1 MEASFLSSDTAPPA
15 GDGSDLLFLQPAT
28 AEGTAAE
35 PRRHDSGDKAYS
47 HNNAGEAGG
56 CSPFDELPM
65 MDAPLKDIFGG
76 VADVFGDNA
85 GGMGGWDDLQP
96 PSALRCTEFGKD
108 CLVLEWAAPRSTEP
122 LAGYILHCACVH
134 RHPRPVA
141 CSVRQ
146 KHAPCVDLRVKRVK
160 RVTRVMSGVFSPLVA
175 EPRCATDGVCV
186 CRLCSDGQ
194 AIELGPDSTAFRV
207 TNLEA
212 GTKYTYCVSA
222 KYSQGRF
229 SANSAPPLAVATAQ
243 AQPRARSI
251 NLGTLGMQLRGAVSV
266 QDRRSG
272 LTKHRD
278 CFVGC
283 EAVVW
288 LQGWLRQGGYA
299 DTERDAVTLGNQL
312 MDTGL
317 FEHVTKDHIFK
328 NRDLYYRFVLS
339 VDDPDSDTIRS
350 APVSPADDALPIARD
365 ARMEDGAGAPYASAE
380 TVHFSL
386 DGGFQDDAGMFDAAN
401 FETEFYSGMDA
412 DMAMAD
418 TPEQRSEA
426 QGADRDS
433 KAAATESS
441 DTAAFSQRQGEAAS
455 MLSTEVAIEFNM
467 HTKAWNHIKTAQ
479 IPWLEVPR
487 TLTKEMLQN
496 VPIKGRH
503 SKEEKDAERRAEEI
517 LRTPGW
523 MVTRET
529 PLEDLEHLV
538 VVLCKCL
545 ERCVREEATAM
556 TWCVGGSLQA
566 TLDARG
572 PDGTTPILRFLLC
585 NKADWTGDKRSKIGN
600 TCKFHCGGI
609 RVSNVMIGG
618 QLRSDVNLKK
628 CTWLKCCYGKKHYG
642 DPPLIPWCSQC
653 EYQKKLIKRNGA
665 KAPTPDPPLVNSMRN
680 CKISKVRPC
689 KDCVA
694 ELVKQRAAGVDV
706 RHFQTCDSCT
716 TLIRKIDRLS
726 QDLVS
731 TNYSMGGVPAG
742 NKKRQK
748 KEIPDGFRTKVKD
761 VMLVI
766 FAELGLKAHAKMLDP
781 ILLDALES
789 KYGAASAD
797 DLWDNHE
804 EARGT
809 LMRLVLRNVS
819 MGYHL
824 YQAIQANGAQMD
836 SNHAAL
842 LRTVNMPDFMTSWNA
857 VLVRDGCVMVAYVC
871 DKGLATP
878 ATKIVARNPAHF
890 TSIGIS
896 AVASVISDRVDRVV
910 CTDGLAAVEPV
921 KRTFGVVPVALEGS
935 TELFME
941 LIQGGY
947 DSDAVRW
954 LQNDPSLA
962 SWRGVDGKGALHFA
976 CSARR
981 ELVLHHLLRSKELRS
996 LSKLLAFVHGR
1007 DYFGK
1012 TAVECSPVGSKAR
1025 QIVSKKIQSVAATTV
1040 QKHARRVIAVRSSK
1054 ARARALAQSVADA
1067 GRQTD
1072 RLRFLAEL
1080 ASACKVGDTMAAQM
1094 WCNQLKEYALETLDL
1109 DDLGIVSV
1117 PPAICSDSM
1126 ASLEILS
1133 LINNSLTSLPSDLKC
1148 LPFLR
1153 GLFLD
1158 NNDFGVVPSVISE
1171 MDSLAM
1177 LSMRNNKLATLPT
1190 SLLDLAELQ
1199 DVFLEGNLLT
1209 GALAD
1214 VPNSW
1219 SSIREHLQS
1228 RRDSQVRDQVYTV
1241 VLVGPHGAGKTTLS
1255 KALQKHPS
1263 TFQSLWARSRG
1274 TPCNDWAD
1282 LPELQLSIIDASD
1295 NALGSSGSLP
1305 FIAQRD
1311 VAYVVV
1317 CDVTT
1322 DDWRSDLQTWLQ
1334 HVSSHTESKAC
1345 NIVVVCSHAY
1355 ERAAEDK
1362 ASMHADLTAQFPTLS
1377 ITEVFLMDCRVTK
1390 EAQEVRSHLCS
1401 IAGQILRA
1409 QPLVS
1414 AVFPEVHEVVHDLGE
1429 SDGPILS
1436 VSEVCQEA
1444 EKQLG
1449 TSSTVTMQA
1458 VKYLA
1463 ARGRLVHLHGGEN
1476 DSFDVVVA
1484 DISWLHTLFG
1494 AVVEAA
1500 NENQGIIDMARIH
1513 TMLTRCSTQ
1522 DPALLLRLLL
1532 KLEVCFPTKI
1542 VARGASD
1549 AIRAVVVPSAT
1560 RPSERVVPWPVAEAG
1575 TPCVGY
1581 SFVFNGKLPP
1591 NFFHRLQTRLHVR
1604 VDRRCVIDR
1613 WSVALSGST
1622 LGRCGQ
1628 RAWVRFDAERRI
1640 DVVVVGQH
1648 PGPAAAII
1656 VAMVQQM
1663 QTDESYP
1670 GLAATCKRYLL
1681 CQDGIRTGQVPA
1693 LVDEEGVRDA
1703 VNNPALLAAK
1713 QRLSLARSGLSI
1725 ASKQRVIKALPSATA
1740 AAKLVLAA
1748 KFTDDEHLNSMMLLH
1763 PDGRLDLAV
1772 TGMVSI
1778 ERQPQT
1784 VTVLRGDRAMLRVD
1798 AAGSRELTYQW
1809 YRGPHL
1815 LLGETFPIISV
1826 TSVCRDDEGSYSCV
1840 VSNEV
1845 GSVRSASAALSSYVT
1860 YPEPVAPPV
1869 LADIVPSAY
1878 KLQLIW
1884 TAPRAFGEAVVE
1896 YRAQLCRV
1904 SEGGEVSVPERT
1916 VSGFAAASA
1925 TISGLELDTLY
1936 RVRIAA
1942 RNHAGWGEYGA
1953 WSESARTLAVP
1964 PPKIAQLSFST
1975 ISALDQIATVVA
1987 NPKYAVVAVEDDLAT
2002 FEVAVQGSEPLN
2014 LQWYHGDTLIP
2025 EATNTRTFTIT
2036 SVSSKDA
2043 GSYSCTIS
2051 NSYGEVRT
2059 PQIDLGVYGPAAVAA
2074 GECVTCKDN
2083 HARLWTLDCDCGL
2096 FGVCACCTQEFMH
2109 GSSRCPRCAGEASGV
2124 KNTGETHTADAASV
2138 EVM

>member
-1 MEASFLSSDTAPPA
+1 MDGGSALAVEHGADQPFLQEEHQDTAYGADA
-15 GDGSDLLFLQPAT
+15 G
-28 AEGTAAE
+28 
-35 PRRHDSGDKAYS
+35 Y
-47 HNNAGEAGG
+47 GG
-56 CSPFDELPM
+56 SPFDALPM
-65 MDAPLKDIFGG
+65 MDAPLKDIF
-76 VADVFGDNA
+76 
-85 GGMGGWDDLQP
+85 
-96 PSALRCTEFGKD
+96 R
-108 CLVLEWAAPRSTEP
+108 AAP
-122 LAGYILHCACVH
+122 
-134 RHPRPVA
+134 
-141 CSVRQ
+141 
-146 KHAPCVDLRVKRVK
+146 
-160 RVTRVMSGVFSPLVA
+160 F
-175 EPRCATDGVCV
+175 
-186 CRLCSDGQ
+186 SDGN
-194 AIELGPDSTAFRV
+194 RH
-207 TNLEA
+207 
-212 GTKYTYCVSA
+212 
-222 KYSQGRF
+222 
-229 SANSAPPLAVATAQ
+229 

-251 NLGTLGMQLRGAVSV
+251 NLGMLGAQLRGAVSI

-278 CFVGC
+278 CFVGS
-283 EAVVW
+283 EAALW
-288 LQGWLRQGGYA
+288 LQSWLRQAGYP
-299 DTERDAVTLGNQL
+299 DSERDAVTLGNQL

-339 VDDPDSDTIRS
+339 PDDPDADAIRS
-350 APVSPADDALPIARD
+350 APVSPADDASPIQEAQMELDDERD
-365 ARMEDGAGAPYASAE
+365 GGAADPYASAE
-380 TVHFSL
+380 SFSL
-386 DGGFQDDAGMFDAAN
+386 DGTFDDPAGMFDAAT
-401 FETEFYSGMDA
+401 FESEFYSGMDA
-412 DMAMAD
+412 DMAAAETPTGGDDMSPARTD
-418 TPEQRSEA
+418 TPA
-426 QGADRDS
+426 TG
-433 KAAATESS
+433 ATEN
-441 DTAAFSQRQGEAAS
+441 AAITQRPNEAAN
-455 MLSTEVAIEFNM
+455 MLSTDVAIEFNM
-467 HTKAWNHIKTAQ
+467 HTKEWNHVQ
-479 IPWLEVPR
+479 SSQVPWKDVPR
-487 TLTKEMLQN
+487 TLTKDMLQN

-523 MVTRET
+523 MVTRDT
-529 PLEDLEHLV
+529 PLEDLEHLI

-572 PDGTTPILRFLLC
+572 PDGTTPIIRFLLC

-609 RVSNVMIGG
+609 RVSQVFIGG
-618 QLRSDVNLKK
+618 KLCSNVNLKK

-653 EYQKKLIKRNGA
+653 EYQKKLVKRTGAAA
-665 KAPTPDPPLVNSMRN
+665 KAPTPEAPILKSITTSN
-680 CKISKVRPC
+680 ISKVRPC
-689 KDCVA
+689 NDCVA
-694 ELVKQRAAGVDV
+694 EIAKKRAAGEDV
-706 RHFQTCDSCT
+706 RQFRTCQSCT
-716 TLIRKIDRLS
+716 TLIGKLDRLS

-731 TNYSMGGVPAG
+731 TNYAMGGATAG

-748 KEIPDGFRTKVKD
+748 KEIPAGFRTKVKD

-789 KYGAASAD
+789 KYGAANAD

-824 YQAIQANGAQMD
+824 YQAIQVNGAQMD
-836 SNHAAL
+836 SKHAAL
-842 LRTVNMPDFMTSWNA
+842 IRTVNMPDFMTSWNA

-878 ATKIVARNPAHF
+878 ATEIVARNPEHF
-890 TSIGIS
+890 TSIGVS
-896 AVASVISDRVDRVV
+896 AVASVISDRIDRVV
-910 CTDGLAAVEPV
+910 CTDGFAATEPQ
-921 KRTFGVVPVALEGS
+921 KRTFGAVPVPLEGS
-935 TELFME
+935 TDLFME
-941 LIQGGY
+941 LIQAGY
-947 DSDAVRW
+947 DGDAVRW
-954 LQNDPSLA
+954 LQNDPSLM
-962 SWRGVDGKGALHFA
+962 SWRTVDGKGALHYA

-981 ELVLHHLLRSKELRS
+981 ELVLHHLFRSKELRS
-996 LSKLLAFVHGR
+996 LSKLLAFVNTP
-1007 DYFGK
+1007 DFFGK
-1012 TAVECSPVGSKAR
+1012 TAVEYSPVDSKVHN
-1025 QIVSKKIQSVAATTV
+1025 IVAKKISAVAATTL
-1040 QKHARRVIAVRSSK
+1040 QKHARRMIAVQSYA
-1054 ARARALAQSVADA
+1054 ARVRALAQSLADA
-1067 GRQTD
+1067 GRHTD

-1080 ASACKVGDTMAAQM
+1080 CSACKFGDAMAAQM

-1133 LINNSLTSLPSDLKC
+1133 LINNSLTCLPSDLKC

-1153 GLFLD
+1153 ELFLD
-1158 NNDFGVVPSVISE
+1158 SNDFGVVPSVVSE
-1171 MDSLAM
+1171 MDSLTM

-1199 DVFLEGNLLT
+1199 DVFAEGNLLT
-1209 GALAD
+1209 GALSDA
-1214 VPNSW
+1214 PNSW
-1219 SSIREHLQS
+1219 SSIREHLRS
-1228 RRDSQVRDQVYTV
+1228 RRDSQVRDQVYTA
-1241 VLVGPHGAGKTTLS
+1241 VLIGPRGSGKSTLS

-1274 TPCNDWAD
+1274 VPCNDWAD
-1282 LPELQLSIIDASD
+1282 LPELQLSIVEGGDH
-1295 NALGSSGSLP
+1295 ALDSTGTLP

-1317 CDVTT
+1317 CDLTT
-1322 DDWRSDLQTWLQ
+1322 EDWRSDLQKWLQ
-1334 HVSSHTESKAC
+1334 RVSSHTESKGC
-1345 NIVVVCSHAY
+1345 QIVIVCSHAY
-1355 ERAAEDK
+1355 ERAAEDETVL
-1362 ASMHADLTAQFPTLS
+1362 HADLMAQFPELN
-1377 ITEVFLMDCRVTK
+1377 ITQVFLMDCRVTK
-1390 EAQEVRSHLCS
+1390 EAQEVRRHLCS
-1401 IAGQILRA
+1401 VAAQVLRA

-1414 AVFPEVHEVVHDLGE
+1414 AVFPEVYEVVHDLGE

-1436 VSEVCQEA
+1436 VSEVCQAA

-1449 TSSTVTMQA
+1449 MSSTVTMQA

-1494 AVVEAA
+1494 VVMEAA
-1500 NENQGIIDMARIH
+1500 NDNQGVIDMTRIH
-1513 TMLTRCSTQ
+1513 TVLTGCSTQ

-1542 VARGASD
+1542 VSRGASD
-1549 AIRAVVVPSAT
+1549 AIRAVVVPNAT
-1560 RPSERVVPWPVAEAG
+1560 RPSDHEVPWPIVEIA

-1581 SFVFNGKLPP
+1581 SFVFDQQLPP

-1622 LGRCGQ
+1622 LGCCGQ
-1628 RAWVRFDAERRI
+1628 RAWVRFDAGRRI

-1656 VAMVQQM
+1656 VAMVQHM
-1663 QTDESYP
+1663 QIDESYP

-1681 CQDGIRTGQVPA
+1681 CQDGIRAGQVPV
-1693 LVDEEGVRDA
+1693 LVDEDGVRDA
-1703 VNNPALLAAK
+1703 KHDPALLAAK

-1725 ASKQRVIKALPSATA
+1725 ASKQRVIQFLPSETEC
-1740 AAKLVLAA
+1740 AKLVLSA
-1748 KFTDDEHLNSMMLLH
+1748 KFRDEQHLDSMMLLH
-1763 PDGRLDLAV
+1763 PDGSLDLQV

-1778 ERQPQT
+1778 DRQPQA
-1784 VTVLRGDRAMLRVD
+1784 VTVLRGDRAMLRVE
-1798 AAGSRELTYQW
+1798 ASGSRELRYQW
-1809 YRGPHL
+1809 YRGPRL
-1815 LLGETFPIISV
+1815 LLGETCPIISV
-1826 TSVCRDDEGSYSCV
+1826 TSVCKDDEGSYSCV

-1869 LADIVPSAY
+1869 LTDIVPSAY

-1904 SEGGEVSVPERT
+1904 SDEGEVSVPERT
-1916 VSGFAAASA
+1916 VSGFASPSA

-1964 PPKIAQLSFST
+1964 PPKIVQFRFST
-1975 ISALDQIATVVA
+1975 ICARDQSATLVT
-1987 NPKYAVVAVEDDLAT
+1987 NPKYAVVAVEHDRAT
-2002 FEVAVQGSEPLN
+2002 FEVDVEGTEPLTM
-2014 LQWYHGDTLIP
+2014 QWYHGDTLLA
-2025 EATNTRTFTIT
+2025 ESSNSLTIDAI
-2036 SVSSKDA
+2036 SSKDS
-2043 GSYSCTIS
+2043 GPYSCAIL
-2051 NSYGEVRT
+2051 NAYGEVRT
-2059 PQIDLGVYGPAAVAA
+2059 PQVDLGVYSPAAVAA
-2074 GECVTCKDN
+2074 GECVTCKET

-2096 FGVCACCTQEFMH
+2096 FGVCASCTQEFAH
-2109 GSSRCPRCAGEASGV
+2109 GQSRCPRCAGETSGMMHA
-2124 KNTGETHTADAASV
+2124 GEGHNAEAV
-2138 EVM
+2138 EVSSM